1 MHNDLQR
8 KRTHPGEILLE
19 LYMKPLNLTVSA
31 LAQALG
37 VSRKTVS
44 AIVNQRTGITP
55 DMALRLSRAF
65 ATTPDVWLAVQRNY
79 DLWCAQQ
86 EDEAW
91 RLVTPIPALRED
103 RAVLAV

>member
-1 MHNDLQR
+1 MHNNFQR
-8 KRTHPGEILLE
+8 KRTHPGEILRE

-44 AIVNQRTGITP
+44 AIVNQRAGITP

-65 ATTPDVWLAVQRNY
+65 ATTPDVWLGVQRNY

-86 EDEAW
+86 ADGSW
-91 RLVTPIPALRED
+91 RLVNPLPALREC

>member
-8 KRTHPGEILLE
+8 KRTHPGEILKE

-31 LAQALG
+31 LAEALG

-65 ATTPDVWLAVQRNY
+65 ATTPDVWLGVQRNY

-86 EDEAW
+86 TNGAW
-91 RLVTPIPALRED
+91 RLVNPLPALRED
-103 RAVLAV
+103 CAILAV